1 MQDINLVI
9 IAGEISK
16 APVLRVK
23 PSGLPKTEFTV
34 EVERPSS
41 PLSEKRMT
49 DMFLVDTWDGLA
61 EQCISTLRKGDRVA
75 VVGLLQRE
83 IFTNRDGEREHLTI
97 IKAKYIRC
105 LGRGTEHGL
114 PSTEAIRRDC
124 WSTDMA
130 ADYVR
135 LAGTIFFEKAQAGVE
150 PKR

>member
-9 IAGEISK
+9 IVGEVSK

-41 PLSEKRMT
+41 PSSEKRMT

-61 EQCISTLRKGDRVA
+61 EECINGLRKGDRVA
-75 VVGLLQRE
+75 VIGLLQRE

-97 IKAKYIRC
+97 IKAKYVRC
-105 LGRGTEHGL
+105 LQHGVQAPL
-114 PSTEAIRRDC
+114 PSVEAIRQDS
-124 WSTDMA
+124 WSPEMT
-130 ADYVR
+130 ADYLR
-135 LAGTIFFEKAQAGVE
+135 TAGAVFFGRSHCLEGQ
-150 PKR
+150 

>member
-9 IAGEISK
+9 IVGEVSK

-41 PLSEKRMT
+41 PTSEKRMT

-61 EQCISTLRKGDRVA
+61 EECISGLRKGDRVA
-75 VVGLLQRE
+75 VIGLLQRE

-97 IKAKYIRC
+97 IKAKFVRC
-105 LGRGTEHGL
+105 LHRDVEAPL
-114 PSTEAIRRDC
+114 PTMEAIRQDSWTREM
-124 WSTDMA
+124 T
-130 ADYVR
+130 ADYLR
-135 LAGTIFFEKAQAGVE
+135 CAGAVFFDKAHCLE
-150 PKR
+150 SHR

>member
-1 MQDINLVI
+1 MQDVNLVLI
-9 IAGEISK
+9 VGEISK

-41 PLSEKRMT
+41 PFSEKRMT

-61 EQCISTLRKGDRVA
+61 EQCISELRKGDRVA

-97 IKAKYIRC
+97 IKAKYVRS
-105 LGRGTEHGL
+105 L
-114 PSTEAIRRDC
+114 PRAMEADVPPVEAIRRDA
-124 WSTDMA
+124 WTTEMTSEYLRMA
-130 ADYVR
+130 AI
-135 LAGTIFFEKAQAGVE
+135 IFLEKAQGVE
-150 PKR
+150 AQR